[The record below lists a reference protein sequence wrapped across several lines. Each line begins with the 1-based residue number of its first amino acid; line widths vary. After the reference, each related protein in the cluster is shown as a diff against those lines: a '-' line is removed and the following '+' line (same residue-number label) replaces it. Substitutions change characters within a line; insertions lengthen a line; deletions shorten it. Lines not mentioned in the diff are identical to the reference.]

1 MSIKARYCGSDTTAL
16 SDFTSISR
24 IKRAVDS
31 QTGMINLCRRQKR
44 AHLFPGLQ
52 GKARPTVPSAETV
65 WTTAINGNGQH
76 HFQGDTRCILT
87 FLFVLQG
94 KYGQPSHPPRQSGR
108 PPSTATANSIFK
120 VTYVTIHCLS
130 HYLFR
135 SRRRRRQGKHD
146 LLIVFSL
153 SFLFT
158 CCRESTANRPIRRDS
173 VDDRHQRQWP
183 TAFSR

>member
-31 QTGMINLCRRQKR
+31 QTGMINLCRQQKR

-52 GKARPTVPSAETV
+52 GKARPTVPSAEAV
-65 WTTAINGNGQH
+65 WTTAINGNGQQ

-94 KYGQPSHPPRQSGR
+94 KYGQPSHPPRQIGR
-108 PPSTATANSIFK
+108 PRHTNGQVKHFQGDTRCILTF
-120 VTYVTIHCLS
+120 
-130 HYLFR
+130 LFVL
-135 SRRRRRQGKHD
+135 QGKHGQP
-146 LLIVFSL
+146 SHPP
-153 SFLFT
+153 
-158 CCRESTANRPIRRDS
+158 RQRP
-173 VDDRHQRQWP
+173 
-183 TAFSR
+183 

>member
-52 GKARPTVPSAETV
+52 GKARPTVPSAEAV
-65 WTTAINGNGQH
+65 WTTAINGNGQQ
-76 HFQGDTRCILT
+76 HFQDDTRCILT

-94 KYGQPSHPPRQSGR
+94 KYGQPSHPPRQCGR

-120 VTYVTIHCLS
+120 VTYVTIRCLS

-135 SRRRRRQGKHD
+135 SRRRRRHPAAETVWTTAINGNGQQHFQGD
-146 LLIVFSL
+146 IRDDPLPLLQ
-153 SFLFT
+153 SFLLMLQ
-158 CCRESTANRPIRRDS
+158 EKVGKS
-173 VDDRHQRQWP
+173 
-183 TAFSR
+183 

>member
-1 MSIKARYCGSDTTAL
+1 MSSTKARSLISRFARESTANRPPGETSHRFFHYFSRATMTVARTPTRWTVTTAC
-16 SDFTSISR
+16 
-24 IKRAVDS
+24 A
-31 QTGMINLCRRQKR
+31 
-44 AHLFPGLQ
+44 
-52 GKARPTVPSAETV
+52 
-65 WTTAINGNGQH
+65 WTTAINGNGQQ

-146 LLIVFSL
+146 LLIVF
-153 SFLFT
+153 
-158 CCRESTANRPIRRDS
+158 
-173 VDDRHQRQWP
+173 
-183 TAFSR
+183 